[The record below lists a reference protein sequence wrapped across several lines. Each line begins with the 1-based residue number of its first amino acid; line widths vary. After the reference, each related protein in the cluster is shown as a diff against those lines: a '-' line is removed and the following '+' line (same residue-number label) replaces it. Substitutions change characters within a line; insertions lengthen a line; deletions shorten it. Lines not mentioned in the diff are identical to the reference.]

1 MSSNPENIPSIS
13 GSISG
18 SIPGRFRAVAT
29 DKLGFALMQL
39 MDYQIHF
46 LAELD
51 GILDK
56 GRLARSMALM
66 MDAEPVLGSR
76 FVRHWRVPWWQR
88 QEGLKEE
95 EYFTMVEGGPMEVLA
110 FINEPM
116 DFYSAPQVK
125 ARIVRSGGP
134 NVKDTLCLKFSHVPA
149 DGAAV
154 KECAY
159 LLADI
164 YRRLGTDASYRP
176 EPNIAGNRSAKQVSK
191 RLALADKLKVIR
203 RDLRN
208 FRKKRGYWNPFPASG
223 EQTPRFVREVI
234 GPRRFHAIKSY
245 GRDKGATINDMLIT
259 AYYRALHREL
269 GPVPG
274 RDMGILTTADLRR
287 HLPEGKAGA
296 ICCLSSFFYSNI
308 GTDLGV
314 DFEDTLGKV
323 VADIGFQKTDY
334 LGLGDYP
341 AIAFF
346 MDVLPFSIG
355 LKALTSIITV
365 ALGSGQYKGA
375 LTNLGIIDE
384 DLFRFDGPEVTDAY
398 ILVPVSTSM
407 GNVLITGT
415 TTFKDTITLASG
427 FMGSEQDQ
435 AHMERIYKAV
445 SEELPA

>member
-13 GSISG
+13 GT
-18 SIPGRFRAVAT
+18 IPGRFRAVAT

-51 GILDK
+51 GMLDA
-56 GRLARSMALM
+56 GRLARAMALM

-76 FVRHWRVPWWQR
+76 FVRHWRAPWWQR
-88 QEGLKEE
+88 QERLKEE
-95 EYFTMVEGGPMEVLA
+95 DFFTLREGGPKEVQA
-110 FINEPM
+110 FINEPL
-116 DFYSAPQVK
+116 DSYRAPQVK
-125 ARIVRSGGP
+125 ARIVRSGA
-134 NVKDTLCLKFSHVPA
+134 NMNKDILCLKFSHVPV

-154 KECAY
+154 KDCAY

-164 YRRLGTDASYRP
+164 YRRLGTDASYCP
-176 EPNIAGNRSAKQVSK
+176 EPNTAGSRSARQVSR
-191 RLALADKLKVIR
+191 RLTLADKLKVIR

-208 FRKKRGYWNPFPASG
+208 FRKKRGCWSPLPASG

-234 GPRRFHAIKSY
+234 GPRRFQAIKSY
-245 GRDKGATINDMLIT
+245 GRNKGATINDMLIT
-259 AYYRALHREL
+259 AYYRALYREL

-287 HLPEGKAGA
+287 YLPEGKTGA

-308 GTDLGV
+308 GTDLGA

-323 VADIGFQKTDY
+323 VEDIGFQKSDY

-341 AIAFF
+341 ALSFF
-346 MDVLPFSIG
+346 MDVLPYSIG
-355 LKALTSIITV
+355 LKAIKSIFTV
-365 ALGSGQYKGA
+365 TLGSGHYKGA

-398 ILVPVSTSM
+398 ILVPVSTSL

-427 FMGSEQDQ
+427 FLGSEQDQ